1 MPRLPRKGSR
11 NHPGQQN
18 EDSSKSASAADGF
31 GADLLKRSGEAESD
45 SVRDC
50 DAEEAGQSAAAE
62 CGASDV
68 RGSSGAD
75 RARKSVGMS
84 GEEAPSAVPD
94 CLSHSAGYLMNYN
107 ARIIRERLE
116 AALGPLHLSLRE
128 LGIMRILESEGP
140 LLQNE
145 LGKRQ
150 GIDRTSVVLLIDQ
163 LEKREFVQRSQ
174 NKDDRRSKFLFL
186 TPRGRKTLSQAL
198 RLVEKEQKGFLA
210 PLSADEWET
219 MRRLLLK
226 LLSAHLLEEAQDNN
240 GI

>member
-18 EDSSKSASAADGF
+18 EDSSQSASAADGF
-31 GADLLKRSGEAESD
+31 GADLLKLSGGSGSD
-45 SVRDC
+45 QTRQF
-50 DAEEAGQSAAAE
+50 DAEDGNGDAGK
-62 CGASDV
+62 CGVSNV
-68 RGSSGAD
+68 RGTSD
-75 RARKSVGMS
+75 PDKARKSVGVS
-84 GEEAPSAVPD
+84 GEEPPNVVPE

-116 AALGPLHLSLRE
+116 EALGPLHLSLRE

-150 GIDRTSVVLLIDQ
+150 GIDRTSVVQLVDQ

-198 RLVEKEQKGFLA
+198 RLVEKEQKEFLA
-210 PLSADEWET
+210 PLSAAEWET
-219 MRRLLLK
+219 MRGLLLK
-226 LLSAHLLEEAQDNN
+226 LLSAHLLEEARDNN

>member
-11 NHPGQQN
+11 NSSRQQK
-18 EDSSKSASAADGF
+18 EDSSQSASAADDF
-31 GADLLKRSGEAESD
+31 GVDLTSSRTAIP
-45 SVRDC
+45 
-50 DAEEAGQSAAAE
+50 
-62 CGASDV
+62 
-68 RGSSGAD
+68 GSSGSTAGD
-75 RARKSVGMS
+75 AELRKFGGIHGDVTPSV
-84 GEEAPSAVPD
+84 VPD

-116 AALGPLHLSLRE
+116 VALEPLHLSLRE

-150 GIDRTSVVLLIDQ
+150 GIDRTSVVQLIDQ
-163 LEKREFVQRSQ
+163 LEKREFVQRTQ

-198 RLVEKEQKGFLA
+198 RLVEKEQKGFLS
-210 PLSADEWET
+210 PLSAEEWET
-219 MRRLLLK
+219 MRLLLLK
-226 LLSAHLLEEAQDNN
+226 LLSAHLLDEAQDNN